1 MKKTSIF
8 LIASLF
14 LISACFPDE
23 RNNFMVNDSF
33 GLTSQ
38 EAVTDASIHT
48 GQLVVG
54 IVKSG
59 KGQTA
64 ATVSISTDADAIKSV
79 LDSYNKD
86 NETEYVQLPA
96 NLFEMSQMI
105 FSFNKEEV
113 SKELA
118 ISWNPETVAE
128 YIGDSDKY
136 VIPIL
141 IESADETVK
150 VNDAR
155 RAVIVHLTRSGV
167 KLSQAGVNRIV
178 DTKTVLPGKDGVQ
191 PPLQEN
197 ITLDVI
203 IDNPIKGMAITYPV
217 KVDNS
222 LIDKYNADKDGTF
235 TAAPEGL
242 VKIETPSITI
252 PEGGKSATVKLTID
266 YSVLLKDGDLPEFP
280 SYAIPVAIDTKGAS
294 TLYNGKEFDLK
305 GLSYGNTV
313 TYITVNWQEVLKGIR
328 IKREWGKFSTELA
341 SWNEYFGGVA
351 NADRN
356 FTMDDEFIY
365 VPETSTEEAV
375 IWKISIDNPDNCAK
389 VASPTTPSGY
399 FKMSAARVMDPGTD
413 KMNGGKPMLI
423 ASNMVMEDGGPI
435 LKLYIYDKGTDTAPT
450 EWSMAE
456 TGMGRRLGDIFTT
469 HGTFKDG
476 GFLFKDWNKVW
487 GNGTILV
494 WRTAFESVP
503 NYNQTPRNPVWNT
516 IKEEGGRAAF
526 YPYPGQTT
534 PQNGIY
540 AGSESAYFV
549 SENGSNVYTWN
560 PSSFDATA
568 ASEAYHGAYD
578 FNFFAFHGKRYI
590 AYVQNISSVDGR
602 LWVLEGEA
610 ADSWE
615 DILGAKRNVIFQAS
629 LQQDLQFSDD
639 EEHEELAE
647 PSPKSSGASG
657 IGCAAR
663 LIGDDVIIMAGKQNV
678 GLSVFKM
685 EFIEE

>member
-1 MKKTSIF
+1 MKKIF
-8 LIASLF
+8 LPVLAIALAA
-14 LISACFPDE
+14 ACVPDE
-23 RNNFMVNDSF
+23 RNQFIPADSF
-33 GLTSQ
+33 GVTAKSLVA
-38 EAVTDASIHT
+38 EASVHT
-48 GQLVVG
+48 GTYTVG
-54 IVKSG
+54 IAKNG
-59 KGQTA
+59 KGQQPG
-64 ATVSISTDADAIKSV
+64 TVFINQDQDAYLPLLEA
-79 LDSYNKD
+79 YNKENGTHYEAVLGSLID
-86 NETEYVQLPA
+86 VEKPELSFGKEDVVK
-96 NLFEMSQMI
+96 NLSLTWDPELMAAFMG
-105 FSFNKEEV
+105 NKE
-113 SKELA
+113 
-118 ISWNPETVAE
+118 N
-128 YIGDSDKY
+128 Y

-141 IESADETVK
+141 IDSKDLGTS
-150 VNDAR
+150 NGR
-155 RAVIVHLTRSGV
+155 QFMLIHLTRSSV
-167 KLSQAGVNRIV
+167 SLVQKTIARTV
-178 DTKTVLPGKDGVQ
+178 DKKTVEPDKNGNQ
-191 PPLQEN
+191 PPLQET
-197 ITLDVI
+197 ILLDVVL
-203 IDNPIKGMAITYPV
+203 DHAIKGVSIDYPV
-217 KVDNS
+217 EVDNS
-222 LIDKYNADKDGTF
+222 LIEEFSLQKGVPYEAV
-235 TAAPEGL
+235 PEGL
-242 VKIETPSITI
+242 IVLDTPTMHI
-252 PEGGKSATVKLTID
+252 PEGGLSGNIRLNVD
-266 YSVLLKDGDLPEFP
+266 YSTLLKDGKLQEFP
-280 SYAIPVAIDTKGAS
+280 SYVLPVRLNTQQAKAS
-294 TLYNGKEFDLK
+294 QNGRDFELK
-305 GLSYGNTV
+305 GVSYGNSIA
-313 TYITVNWQEVLKGIR
+313 YITVDWKKILQGINIR
-328 IKREWGKFSTELA
+328 RQWGKYSSA
-341 SWNEYFGGVA
+341 SNSWNAYFGGTA
-351 NADRN
+351 DADRN
-356 FTMDDEFIY
+356 FTMDDEYIY
-365 VPETSTEEAV
+365 VPEASTEEAV

-423 ASNMVMEDGGPI
+423 ASNMVMEEGGPL

-450 EWSMAE
+450 EWSMNE
-456 TGMGRRLGDIFTT
+456 TGLGRRLGDIFTV
-469 HGTFKDG
+469 HGTFNDG
-476 GFLFKDWNKVW
+476 GFLFKDWDKVY

-503 NYNQTPRNPVWNT
+503 NYAQTPRNPVWNT

-526 YPYPGQTT
+526 YPYPDQKT
-534 PQNGIY
+534 PQYGIY
-540 AGSESAYFV
+540 AGPESAYFV

>member
-1 MKKTSIF
+1 MKRISIF
-8 LIASLF
+8 LGCLF
-14 LISACFPDE
+14 ILMGCFPDE
-23 RNNFMVNDSF
+23 RNNFMVPDSF
-33 GLTSQ
+33 GLSSQ
-38 EAVTDASIHT
+38 DVLREATIHT
-48 GQLVVG
+48 GQLTLG

-59 KGQTA
+59 KGQSA
-64 ATVSISTDADAIKSV
+64 ATVKINLESDDIKAAV
-79 LDSYNKD
+79 EAYNKIND
-86 NETEYVQLPA
+86 KEYTALPA
-96 NLFEMSQMI
+96 YLYTLSDFEFH
-105 FSFNKEEV
+105 FSEKEV
-113 SKELA
+113 SKEFT
-118 ISWNPETVAE
+118 ISWDPSLVAK
-128 YIGDSDKY
+128 YIADSDDY
-136 VIPIL
+136 VIPVI
-141 IESADETVK
+141 IESTDETVK

-155 RAVIVHLTRSGV
+155 SAVFVHLTRSSV
-167 KLSQAGVNRIV
+167 RLSQTGFNRIV

-191 PPLQEN
+191 PPLQES

-217 KVDNS
+217 KVDND
-222 LIDKYNADKDGTF
+222 LIDNYNAEKGGTY

-242 VKIETPSITI
+242 VNIETPSVTI

-280 SYAIPVAIDTKGAS
+280 SYAIPVAIDAEGAS

-313 TYITVNWQEVLKGIR
+313 TYITVDWQEVLKGIR

-341 SWNEYFGGVA
+341 SWNEYFGGIA

-365 VPETSTEEAV
+365 VPETSEENAT
-375 IWKISIDNPDNCAK
+375 IWKISITDPEACAK
-389 VASPTTPSGY
+389 VASPASPTGF

-423 ASNMVMEDGGPI
+423 ASNMVMEDGGPL
-435 LKLYIYDKGTDTAPT
+435 LKLYIYDKGTDSAPT
-450 EWSMAE
+450 EWSMND
-456 TGMGRRLGDIFTT
+456 TGMGRRLGDIFTI

-476 GFLFKDWNKVW
+476 GFMFKDWDKVW

-526 YPYPGQTT
+526 YPYPGQAT

-540 AGSESAYFV
+540 AGPESAYFV
-549 SENGSNVYTWN
+549 SENGNNVYTWN
-560 PSSFDATA
+560 NSSFDATDA
-568 ASEAYHGAYD
+568 GENYYGAYD
-578 FNFFAFHGKRYI
+578 FNFFEFHDKRHI
-590 AYVQNISSVDGR
+590 AYVQNIASTDGR
-602 LWVLEGEA
+602 LWVLEGDA
-610 ADSWE
+610 TDSWE
-615 DILGAKRNVIFQAS
+615 DILTAKRDVIFQAS
-629 LQQDLQFSDD
+629 LQQDLQFSDGD
-639 EEHEELAE
+639 VHEELAE
-647 PSPKSSGASG
+647 PSPKSSGNHGA
-657 IGCAAR
+657 GCSAR
-663 LIGDDVIIMAGKQNV
+663 VIGDYVYIMAGKQNV

-685 EFIEE
+685 EYTD